1 MYQDQGKQVV
11 ALLSMPS
18 PNGGAVWPLSG
29 LSVALGDE
37 PHHISLTLQRLK
49 KAGIAQIGRGTARL
63 ALKDVRDADAKYRP
77 SPDDMRLAS
86 SRAAE
91 LRVAGLSLPGD
102 PGFRKMESA
111 ILALWPNAEI
121 APQPRTRREIHAAL
135 LPEMPELPGH
145 NVSRALYTMVESGK
159 MFTAGGASRKVYWP
173 KPLEEDLFSMADS
186 ARNGGNEDKENGIS
200 HQKAGPAKP
209 SVSGFAESVRIG
221 MVDPSSP
228 QDGGTDC
235 RATLVLDEAG
245 RITDVFLHL

>member
-91 LRVAGLSLPGD
+91 LRIAGLPPSGD
-102 PGFRKMESA
+102 PGFREMERA
-111 ILALWPNAEI
+111 ILALWPGAEI

-145 NVSRALYTMVESGK
+145 NVSRALYMMVESGK
-159 MFTAGGASRKVYWP
+159 MFTTGGASRKVYWP
-173 KPLEEDLFSMADS
+173 TPPEEDLFSMA
-186 ARNGGNEDKENGIS
+186 EKESGESKGKNKE
-200 HQKAGPAKP
+200 KAKSRP
-209 SVSGFAESVRIG
+209 SISGFSEFVRIG

-228 QDGGTDC
+228 QDGGTEC
-235 RATLVLDEAG
+235 RATLVLDEDG